1 MPIRELRL
9 LKNKN
14 LLLFTLS
21 QSVSQL
27 GDRINNMAILS
38 LLGTHALGSQEYSM
52 LAVWT
57 VLPTLIFG
65 PIAGAI
71 TDRFNRKILMV
82 MADFTRALLVIS
94 LIFTFKISRS
104 FAVAYLTV
112 FLTFTF
118 TVIFNSA
125 KNGLVVYI
133 AGGKE
138 NLPVLNSMLNFWGR
152 ISTGLGILLGGII
165 SDRLIWE
172 RYGLEGWEVGLI
184 FDGLTFII
192 SGFLLFLIK
201 GKGSYVDP
209 SSEANISYIS
219 SLKEGISFVRKR
231 RILISVLL
239 AGSLISFLGAVTYVL
254 GIVKLQKIGHVGTA
268 QIGIAGGIYGFG
280 MLLGSYLAGRI
291 LKGREY
297 RILWNSVAILSLIL
311 ASISIGSNIL
321 FLFPLFLIGG
331 IFTSMGFIALETLF
345 QKFSTPEYIGRVAIL
360 KDMANAIT
368 FIFVVLAMGIWN
380 DFLAKF
386 VGLERALNINL
397 ILSSSIAILF
407 WIIWKLTRV

>member
-1 MPIRELRL
+1 MPIQELKL

-14 LLLFTLS
+14 VLLFTLS

-38 LLGTHALGSQEYSM
+38 LLGTHALGSQEYSL

-57 VLPTLIFG
+57 VVPTLIFG

-71 TDRFNRKILMV
+71 TDRFNRKTLMII
-82 MADFTRALLVIS
+82 ADFARALLVIS
-94 LIFTFKISRS
+94 LIFTFKLTRS
-104 FAVAYLTV
+104 FAIAYLTV

-118 TVIFNSA
+118 TVMFNSA

-133 AGGKE
+133 AGGKD

-152 ISTGLGILLGGII
+152 ISTGLGILVGGII
-165 SDRLIWE
+165 SDRLLWE
-172 RYGLEGWEVGLI
+172 RYSLEGWEVGLL

-192 SGFLLFLIK
+192 SGVLLFFIK

-209 SSEANISYIS
+209 SSEAKVSYIS
-219 SLKEGISFVRKR
+219 SLKEGIAFVRKR
-231 RILISVLL
+231 NILISVLL

-254 GIVKLQKIGHVGTA
+254 GIVKLQKIGQVGTA

-280 MLLGSYLAGRI
+280 MFLGSYLSGRI

-297 RILWNSVAILSLIL
+297 KILWNSVAILSLIL
-311 ASISIGSNIL
+311 ASISIGSNIF
-321 FLFPLFLIGG
+321 FLFPLFFIGG

-345 QKFSTPEYIGRVAIL
+345 QKFSTAEYIGRVVIL

-386 VGLERALNINL
+386 VGLESALNINIL
-397 ILSSSIAILF
+397 LSSSIAILF
-407 WIIWKLTRV
+407 WIIWKVTSV